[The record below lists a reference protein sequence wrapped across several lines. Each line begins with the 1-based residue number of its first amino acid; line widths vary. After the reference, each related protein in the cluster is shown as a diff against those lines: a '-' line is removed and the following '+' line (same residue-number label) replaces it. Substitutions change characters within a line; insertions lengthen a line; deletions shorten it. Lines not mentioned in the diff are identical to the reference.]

1 MTTAQILVAN
11 TAKAKLVYYKN
22 KGTYKIIMAFNVFPK
37 ENERGDIV
45 YPFPPQSKCDF
56 VSGDIAYE
64 TIENDKLRI
73 IEQAKQRLRTDNI
86 EFV

>member
-1 MTTAQILVAN
+1 MTKAQILVAN
-11 TAKAKLVYYKN
+11 TAKAKLVYYKD
-22 KGTYKIIMAFNVFPK
+22 KGTYKIVIAFNVFPR
-37 ENERGDIV
+37 ENDRGDIV
-45 YPFPPQSKCDF
+45 YPFPTQAKCDF

>member
-1 MTTAQILVAN
+1 MTKAEILVAN
-11 TAKAKLVYYKN
+11 TARAKLVYYKN
-22 KGTYKIIMAFNVFPK
+22 KGTYKIIMAFNVFPR

-45 YPFPPQSKCDF
+45 YPFPPQAKCDF

-86 EFV
+86 EYV